1 MRISEFLTLEGEFE
15 ISPEDAQ
22 ALNRNL
28 SDLSASNIPLEKVDQ
43 VLDYLIVALNMDSID
58 TKIKAR
64 IDKLTTDLQEF
75 RSQC

>member
-1 MRISEFLTLEGEFE
+1 MRISEFLALEGEFE

-22 ALNRNL
+22 GLNRNL
-28 SDLSASNIPLEKVDQ
+28 SDLSASDIPLEKVDQ